1 MSREIVF
8 ELCAESVEACVA
20 GQHGGADRIELC
32 TALIE
37 DGLTPSYGLVRVVL
51 DRCTLPVHVLVR
63 PRAGDFLY
71 SDAEFAVM
79 EEDIR
84 HLKTMGVSGFV
95 IGILEPDATIDI
107 SRTRRLVELA
117 DPFEVTFNRAFDYTV
132 DIERALEDVVAAG
145 CRRILTAGGEED
157 VVAGAATL
165 ARLVKQAEG
174 RVEIA
179 VGGGL
184 RIEDAAELA
193 VTTRAKHFHGSLR
206 QSDTAVLAGADGGNG
221 IFSPGYISP
230 EDISLG
236 YPGALGA
243 SRVRVVE
250 SDDIRALVTRLRYS

>member
-8 ELCAESVEACVA
+8 ELCAESVEACIA

-32 TALIE
+32 TALVE

-79 EEDIR
+79 EEDVR
-84 HLKTMGVSGFV
+84 HLKAMGVSGFV
-95 IGILEPDATIDI
+95 VGILEADATVDI
-107 SRTRRLVELA
+107 ARTRRLVEIA
-117 DPFEVTFNRAFDYTV
+117 APFEVTFNRAFDYTA
-132 DIERALEDVVAAG
+132 DIEQALEDVISTG
-145 CRRILTAGGEED
+145 CKRILTAGGEED
-157 VVAGAATL
+157 VVTGAATL
-165 ARLVKQAEG
+165 ARLVKQADG

-206 QSDTAVLAGADGGNG
+206 QSDAAVLAGADTGDS
-221 IFSPGYISP
+221 IFSPEEP
-230 EDISLG
+230 V
-236 YPGALGA
+236 ALGA
-243 SRVRVVE
+243 SRARVVE